1 MAAAA
6 PKRALGEGG
15 EEWLWDGTVCRLKEE
30 ALPAYPL
37 ASLFLP
43 CEVPSFLAMRTYYY
57 KRHVVP
63 VAQHTASSPMRYEV
77 HSEWLG
83 TVRYQLTHFKVA
95 DRYNE
100 HIYLKVFGHCRQENQ
115 PKPLGHYQK
124 RHSVQE
130 VWTFPAKP
138 FISKW
143 ESITDPNDEIL
154 DNLALL
160 SSS

>member
-15 EEWLWDGTVCRLKEE
+15 EEWLWDGTLCRLKEE
-30 ALPAYPL
+30 ALPACPL
-37 ASLFLP
+37 ASRFLP

-83 TVRYQLTHFKVA
+83 TVRYQLTHFKVV
-95 DRYNE
+95 DHYNE
-100 HIYLKVFGHCRQENQ
+100 HIHLKAFGHCRQENH
-115 PKPLGHYQK
+115 PKPLTRRDIQFKRFGHLPPS
-124 RHSVQE
+124 HSSQSG
-130 VWTFPAKP
+130 K
-138 FISKW
+138 
-143 ESITDPNDEIL
+143 
-154 DNLALL
+154 ALPTL
-160 SSS
+160 TTKSPPT